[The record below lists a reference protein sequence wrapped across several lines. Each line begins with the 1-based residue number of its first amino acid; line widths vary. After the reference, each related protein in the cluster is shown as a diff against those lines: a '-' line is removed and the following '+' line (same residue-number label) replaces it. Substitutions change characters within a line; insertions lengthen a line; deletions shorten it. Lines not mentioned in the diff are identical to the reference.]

1 MRVGR
6 LRRRYDTLTH
16 PPAMRRGSEDEPLNV
31 RSYAVEMLMPGDQ
44 YALDDAHVHLVGV
57 PQRSILV
64 IVGVVGIFG
73 DGVRMFPRILRRDGR
88 QGRGEK
94 GNGEEEGEVRG
105 MERVGGEEGTGM
117 ERVSGRGGVCGE
129 ER

>member
-1 MRVGR
+1 
-6 LRRRYDTLTH
+6 
-16 PPAMRRGSEDEPLNV
+16 
-31 RSYAVEMLMPGDQ
+31 MPGDQ
-44 YALDDAHVHLVGV
+44 YAVDDAHVHLVGI

-64 IVGVVGIFG
+64 IVGVVGLFG

-105 MERVGGEEGTGM
+105 MERVGGEKGTGM
-117 ERVSGRGGVCGE
+117 EWVSGRGGVCGE